1 MHSLARYFFYSQVW
15 ALRCSPFRDQRRE
28 VAKMCGVSV
37 LEIFH
42 PYSVENL
49 RDNINLW
56 WLQDKSHLLD
66 MKMRK
71 LYMK

>member
-15 ALRCSPFRDQRRE
+15 ALRCSPFKDQRRE

-37 LEIFH
+37 FEIFH

-49 RDNINLW
+49 SDNVNLS
-56 WLQDKSHLLD
+56 WLQDKSQLLD
-66 MKMRK
+66 LKMMK

>member
-1 MHSLARYFFYSQVW
+1 MHSLARYFFHSQVW
-15 ALRCSPFRDQRRE
+15 ALRCSPFKDQRRE
-28 VAKMCGVSV
+28 VAKTCGVSV
-37 LEIFH
+37 FEILH

-49 RDNINLW
+49 RDNVNLS

-66 MKMRK
+66 LKMMK